1 MDIDMHPLDATMS
14 TVSAF
19 LRNIREN
26 GPGELDFDEDFSD
39 DDTFADADSD
49 CEPDLSYL
57 NEMLDEGHPDRLNL
71 FDHRTEKSASLV
83 TVGGAENDAVNHGN
97 SATGRSYDINVVS
110 DHDHEQT
117 SETGNSDSNDGD
129 EIVETGIL
137 NEDAFGVLSTIGSGR
152 RKQIKLNNYGA
163 APGPGRSMLR
173 QPSQKAVWGK

>member
-1 MDIDMHPLDATMS
+1 MHPLDATMS

-26 GPGELDFDEDFSD
+26 GPGELEFDEDFSD

-57 NEMLDEGHPDRLNL
+57 NEMLDEGHPERLNL
-71 FDHRTEKSASLV
+71 FDYRKENPASLV
-83 TVGGAENDAVNHGN
+83 TVGGAENDAVNDGN
-97 SATGRSYDINVVS
+97 SATGRSDDINVVS

-117 SETGNSDSNDGD
+117 SQTGNSDSNDGD
-129 EIVETGIL
+129 ESVGTRIL
-137 NEDAFGVLSTIGSGR
+137 NEDAFGVLPTIGSGR

-163 APGPGRSMLR
+163 GPGRSMLR
-173 QPSQKAVWGK
+173 QSSQKAVWGK